1 MVNVSFT
8 RQGKCV
14 RVIWLHRKTKRNYG
28 QMTQGVAIYLTDV
41 GVNLPKL
48 IFAVRVIFFSP
59 ICFLTMM
66 NRRSISR

>member
-1 MVNVSFT
+1 MVNVSLT
-8 RQGKCV
+8 SQGKCV